1 MLTYNAIITELK
13 NIPVNRLED
22 LYKMVRSLNPNSRK
36 SAQIKKKIL
45 SFSGAFGD
53 MPPKDYS
60 DFVDETKKS
69 RAGLFDRKFE

>member
-1 MLTYNAIITELK
+1 MLTYNAIIKELK

-36 SAQIKKKIL
+36 SAQVKKKIL
-45 SFSGAFGD
+45 SFSGAFAD
-53 MPPKDYS
+53 MSSKDYA
-60 DFVDETKKS
+60 DFVNETKKT